1 MRAPAVARVNDLD
14 LPSWMDTEAPGA
26 AAAARLLW
34 NEAQSDAQ
42 RERLKRLTSEST
54 RRVWRELRRPHKSK
68 KSLSQDEMYNAQ
80 LHLLSTAFHAADFLP
95 ISGTE
100 IAQRREHLASINAQI
115 SLVARHVREVAGD
128 AQLWGLWQQYRRNRS
143 EDRLL
148 AALPDDLVAVAGLL
162 EHIADFF
169 RRASPMFKPAGPV
182 PPVGK
187 LGDEALKTT
196 VIRAIAEECE
206 KWFGTTMHST
216 VANLANSTLG
226 RTDITR
232 ESVRG
237 SLRNAA
243 KRTRV

>member
-1 MRAPAVARVNDLD
+1 
-14 LPSWMDTEAPGA
+14 MDTEAPGA
-26 AAAARLLW
+26 AAAARHLW
-34 NEAQSDAQ
+34 NQPLSDAQ

-80 LHLLSTAFHAADFLP
+80 LHLLSTAFHAADFPP

-100 IAQRREHLASINAQI
+100 ISQRKAALANISTQI
-115 SLVARHVREVAGD
+115 SRVACDVREVSGD
-128 AQLWGLWQQYRRNRS
+128 AQLWGLWQLYRRRRS
-143 EDRLL
+143 EDHLL
-148 AALPDDLVAVAGLL
+148 ASLPDDLAALAGVL
-162 EHIADFF
+162 EKVADFF
-169 RRASPMFKPAGPV
+169 GRASPIFEPGGPV

-187 LGDEALKTT
+187 LGDRDALKTT
-196 VIRAIAEECE
+196 VIRALAWEVEN
-206 KWFGTTMHST
+206 WFGTTMHST
-216 VANLANSTLG
+216 VANLANASLG

-243 KRTRV
+243 KRTRA